1 MRKIWLWIKNRIRRF
16 FRPTIEEALG
26 QYGIGENM
34 RCSSEELETL
44 KKQLEEYRKQL
55 EK

>member
-1 MRKIWLWIKNRIRRF
+1 MRKMWMWIKNRIRRF
-16 FRPTIEEALG
+16 FCPTIEEALG
-26 QYGIGENM
+26 QYGIGENV

-44 KKQLEEYRKQL
+44 KKQLEEYGKQL